1 MTATDPRSE
10 QTEGTEDLGQEM
22 TLFEHLGELRDR
34 IFKSAV
40 AIVLGLIAGF
50 IVYRPILDILIRP
63 YCELPAELR
72 FPSTVLDPENCQL
85 VVTDVLGQ
93 FFLVIK
99 VAAVVAVILAGPVV
113 AYQVWRFV
121 TPGLR
126 PVERRYALPFIVIS
140 QVLFAAGAVFSY
152 YILPRALE
160 VLLGFAGENI
170 GSLLEA
176 NEYLRFL
183 IHMMIGFGVAFELP
197 LILISLVL
205 MGAVSS
211 QTLRTYRRH
220 ALFFTFVASA
230 IITPTTDPLT
240 MSLMAGPLVVFYE
253 VSVVVGRIVER
264 RRRAK
269 AAAQAG

>member
-1 MTATDPRSE
+1 MTATEPRRDAE
-10 QTEGTEDLGQEM
+10 EPDEGLGEEM
-22 TLFEHLGELRDR
+22 TLFEHLAELRER
-34 IFKSAV
+34 VFKSAV
-40 AIVLGLIAGF
+40 AIVLGLVAGF
-50 IVYRPILDILIRP
+50 IVYRPVLDTLIRP
-63 YCELPAELR
+63 YCELDPDLR
-72 FPSTVLDPENCQL
+72 FPSTVLDPTDCQL

-113 AYQVWRFV
+113 AYQIWRFV
-121 TPGLR
+121 TPGLK
-126 PVERRYALPFIVIS
+126 PVERKYALPFIVIS
-140 QVLFAAGAVFSY
+140 QLLFVAGAVFSY
-152 YILPRALE
+152 YLLPRALT
-160 VLLGFAGENI
+160 VLLGFAGDNI

-205 MGAVSS
+205 MGAVTS

-220 ALFFTFVASA
+220 ALFGAFVMSA

-253 VSVVVGRIVER
+253 ISVLVARVVER
-264 RRRAK
+264 RRAAR
-269 AAAQAG
+269 AAAV